1 MKRGIA
7 LLTAVLVLGCD
18 STTQPSSL
26 YRSYF
31 LSAVD
36 DQPLPVPYGQDG
48 TVLLAS
54 GLSFAG
60 ADRPH
65 EQGPSQGMVSYTLL
79 VRRPDHSEEHSTID
93 LNYSIQDGTLTI
105 DLCPPLALCIT
116 STLLAGPLTGAHAEL
131 VLTQYLAGHATSV
144 YRYFPALPD

>member
-1 MKRGIA
+1 MKRGSA
-7 LLTAVLVLGCD
+7 LLIAVLALGCD
-18 STTQPSSL
+18 SMTQPASL

-36 DQPLPVPYGQDG
+36 GQPLPVPYGQDG

-79 VRRPDHSEEHSTID
+79 VRRPDHTEQLSTID
-93 LNYSIQDGTLTI
+93 LNYSIQDGTLYI

-116 STLLAGPLTGAHAEL
+116 STQLVGPITDSHAEL
-131 VLTQYLAGHATSV
+131 VLTHWLAGHPMEV